1 MSRSQII
8 AIVLSEKAPGDH
20 VYVNTTKEAE
30 HCPFEQEKEKSKENC
45 S

>member
-1 MSRSQII
+1 MSRSQSI

-30 HCPFEQEKEKSKENC
+30 HRPFQQEKEKKKKNC